1 MRTHS
6 NRSRSGDVPT
16 NLSCGKGSTCP
27 WQGISKCPMP
37 AGMAGHDRVNTI
49 VITSCPETSALITLI
64 FILFW
69 PEMNA
74 RNGLQMTP
82 LFSNSST
89 VFDLDFPSDRKPH
102 QLTWACLTYLFHYV
116 NFGGGVASLHQMTL
130 DFYITGRLGLSR
142 LYQSFCKISC
152 FTWEILSCL
161 LLTHLHLFHDPVVL
175 CGDFVVSL
183 EILGWGTGAWHGRL
197 RSCKLCQHYF
207 RILIQR
213 VRISWEIS
221 KANLPFSCLCN
232 SLFAMVV

>member
-1 MRTHS
+1 MASCWYLGEGFLLPRGRGPVELHPGFMRTQS

-27 WQGISKCPMP
+27 GQGISKCPMP
-37 AGMAGHDRVNTI
+37 AGMAVHDRVNTI

-102 QLTWACLTYLFHYV
+102 QLTWACLTYLFNYV
-116 NFGGGVASLHQMTL
+116 N
-130 DFYITGRLGLSR
+130 LG
-142 LYQSFCKISC
+142 
-152 FTWEILSCL
+152 
-161 LLTHLHLFHDPVVL
+161 
-175 CGDFVVSL
+175 
-183 EILGWGTGAWHGRL
+183 
-197 RSCKLCQHYF
+197 
-207 RILIQR
+207 R
-213 VRISWEIS
+213 VRHFIKWPLI
-221 KANLPFSCLCN
+221 FI
-232 SLFAMVV
+232 